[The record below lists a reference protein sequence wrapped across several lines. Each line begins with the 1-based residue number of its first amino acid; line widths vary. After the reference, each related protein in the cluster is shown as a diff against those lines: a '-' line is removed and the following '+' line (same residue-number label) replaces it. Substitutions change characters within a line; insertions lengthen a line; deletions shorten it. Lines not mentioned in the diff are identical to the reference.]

1 MQRSRASRAEA
12 ETPWRDGTTRLVMSP
27 LAFMQIHINGRCAA
41 ADMRSPMAS
50 SHHAVPVT
58 EERS

>member
-1 MQRSRASRAEA
+1 
-12 ETPWRDGTTRLVMSP
+12 MSP

-41 ADMRSPMAS
+41 ADKRSPMAS
-50 SHHAVPVT
+50 SHHAVPVA